1 MTPEFLMGF
10 ARQAIETM
18 LLVSA
23 PLLGVAL
30 LVGLLIAIFQAIT
43 QVHEMTLTFVPKIVA
58 VMLMLLFLLP
68 WISQKIIC
76 FTQNVIISIAQY
88 GR

>member
-1 MTPEFLMGF
+1 
-10 ARQAIETM
+10 
-18 LLVSA
+18 
-23 PLLGVAL
+23 
-30 LVGLLIAIFQAIT
+30 
-43 QVHEMTLTFVPKIVA
+43 MTLTFVPKIVA

>member
-76 FTQNVIISIAQY
+76 FTQNVIISIARY

>member
-30 LVGLLIAIFQAIT
+30 LVGLLVAIFQAIT